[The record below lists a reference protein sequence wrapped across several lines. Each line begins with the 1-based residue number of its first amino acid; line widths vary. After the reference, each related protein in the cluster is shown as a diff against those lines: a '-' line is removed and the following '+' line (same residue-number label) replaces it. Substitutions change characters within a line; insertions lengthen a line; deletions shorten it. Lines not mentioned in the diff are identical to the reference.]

1 MPCPRS
7 VSSRKVATLGL
18 EHRPNVQYNQAMPTR
33 KKWSD
38 DELVKIVNDYRAE
51 QGTCSLGDIARATGM
66 MKSAVQYRVDRLI
79 EEGRL
84 TRNASFGSIRG
95 TDEVMMR
102 DVDGR
107 LIEVK
112 APRRKRSKSS
122 R

>member
-1 MPCPRS
+1 
-7 VSSRKVATLGL
+7 
-18 EHRPNVQYNQAMPTR
+18 MPTR